1 NGPIARVAEVV
12 RNTLPRDRQR
22 ASLHHE
28 PGFYE
33 LRNHLVDFLVS
44 RSKDLS
50 RGRAPAHPPEVRPA
64 DAARS
69 AAAGSN
75 LVSDTALAP
84 APAASV
90 THLHLVA

>member
-1 NGPIARVAEVV
+1 
-12 RNTLPRDRQR
+12 
-22 ASLHHE
+22 LHHE

-33 LRNHLVDFLVS
+33 LRNHLVDCLVS

-64 DAARS
+64 DVARS

-75 LVSDTALAP
+75 LASDTALAP

-90 THLHLVA
+90 THLHRVA